1 MITRRK
7 IRVTRRH
14 GFALIEVLVAVLFVG
29 VFMLSLLQVR
39 NQALH
44 QFIQSDDQ
52 FTGAWLAEMKMA
64 ELVAQQLPDP
74 EDEDTWIMDDYG
86 DFGHF
91 DGRTNDINRTVNEDW
106 VDRTTFAKFEY
117 EWTKELIFIGP
128 DFIGTAEDLDM
139 WEPPLD
145 PYGEVD
151 PLAKDPREEAAARVV
166 RITLTVY
173 LPERRQRDSEGEITD
188 RKSIRLVTYVDPSIL
203 FEAEPATDDA
213 TETGR

>member
-1 MITRRK
+1 MINRRNIRITRRK
-7 IRVTRRH
+7 
-14 GFALIEVLVAVLFVG
+14 GFALIEVLVAVFFVG
-29 VFMLSLLQVR
+29 VFMLTLLQVR

-74 EDEDTWIMDDYG
+74 EDEDTWILEDYG
-86 DFGHF
+86 DFGYF
-91 DGRTNDINRTVNEDW
+91 DTRTNEINRTVNEDW
-106 VDRTTFAKFEY
+106 VDRNTFVKFEY
-117 EWTKELIFIGP
+117 SWTKEMIFIGS
-128 DFIGTAEDLDM
+128 DFIGTAEDLDL

-145 PYGEVD
+145 PYGDVD
-151 PLAKDPREEAAARVV
+151 PLATDPREEPAARVV

-173 LPERRQRDSEGEITD
+173 LPERRQRDAEGEATD

-203 FEAEPATDDA
+203 FEAEPNTEDVP
-213 TETGR
+213 ETGR